1 MHNLPVPTV
10 SPATMTPAQPRQA
23 THDAELISM
32 WLHGRCANTRRAYER
47 HVSNFLR
54 LVEKPLT
61 HVTVGDVQDFADTLA
76 YQKPRSSNQG
86 LSAIKS
92 LLSFGQTVGYLP
104 FNVGAVVKLE
114 KVPNDLAERILSED
128 EVQGMLHGEK
138 RQRNHAILRLL
149 YAGGLRVSELVNLKW
164 RDLQDRDLKKHGAAG
179 QVTVFGKGGKTR
191 HVLLSA
197 ATWQKLMELR
207 NGGDMD
213 APVFRSTRGGGHMC
227 VSAIW
232 RIVRKAARGAG
243 IEGDVSPHWFRHAHI
258 SHALDRGAS
267 MALVRDSVGHS
278 SVSTTN
284 GYLHARP
291 NDSSA
296 LYLAV

>member
-1 MHNLPVPTV
+1 MQTLPVPVV
-10 SPATMTPAQPRQA
+10 SQTAPALAPPRQA

-32 WLHGRCANTRRAYER
+32 WLHRRPENTRRPYER
-47 HVSNFLR
+47 HVGNFLR
-54 LVEKPLT
+54 LVGRPLG
-61 HVTVGDVQDFADTLA
+61 HVTVGDLQDFADTLT
-76 YQKPRSSNQG
+76 YQAPRSRNQA
-86 LSAIKS
+86 LSAVKS
-92 LLSFGQTVGYLP
+92 LLTYGQTLGYLA

-114 KVPNDLAERILSED
+114 KIANDLAQRILSED

-138 RQRNHAILRLL
+138 HQRNHAILRLL
-149 YAGGLRVSELVNLKW
+149 YAGGLRVSELVDLKW
-164 RDLQDRDLKKHGAAG
+164 RDLQDRDDAG

-191 HVLLSA
+191 HVLLSV
-197 ATWQKLMELR
+197 ATWRKLMDLR

-232 RIVRKAARGAG
+232 RIVRKAARRAG
-243 IEGDVSPHWFRHAHI
+243 IEGDVSPHWLRHAHA
-258 SHALDRGAS
+258 SHALERGAP
-267 MALVRDSVGHS
+267 MALVRDSMGHS

>member
-1 MHNLPVPTV
+1 MQTLPVPVV
-10 SPATMTPAQPRQA
+10 SQATTTIAPPRQA

-32 WLHGRCANTRRAYER
+32 WLHRRPENTRRPYER
-47 HVSNFLR
+47 HVGNFLR
-54 LVEKPLT
+54 LVGRPLG
-61 HVTVGDVQDFADTLA
+61 HVTVGDLQGFADTLT
-76 YQKPRSSNQG
+76 YQAPRSRNQA
-86 LSAIKS
+86 LSAVKS
-92 LLSFGQTVGYLP
+92 LLTYGQTLGYLA

-114 KVPNDLAERILSED
+114 KIANDLAQRILSED

-138 RQRNHAILRLL
+138 HQRNHAILRLL

-164 RDLQDRDLKKHGAAG
+164 CDLQDRDDAG

-197 ATWQKLMELR
+197 ATWKKLMDLR

-213 APVFRSTRGGGHMC
+213 APVFRSTRGGGHMT

-232 RIVRKAARGAG
+232 RIVRKAARRAG
-243 IEGDVSPHWFRHAHI
+243 IEGDVSPHWLRHAHA
-258 SHALDRGAS
+258 SHALERGAP
-267 MALVRDSVGHS
+267 MALVRDSMGHS

>member
-1 MHNLPVPTV
+1 MQTLPVPVV
-10 SPATMTPAQPRQA
+10 SQATTTLAPPRQA
-23 THDAELISM
+23 SHDAELISM
-32 WLHGRCANTRRAYER
+32 WLHRRPENTRRPYER
-47 HVSNFLR
+47 HVGNFLR
-54 LVEKPLT
+54 LVRRPLG
-61 HVTVGDVQDFADTLA
+61 HVTVGDLQDFADTLT
-76 YQKPRSSNQG
+76 YQAPRSRNQA
-86 LSAIKS
+86 LSAVKS
-92 LLSFGQTVGYLP
+92 LLTYGQTLGYLA

-114 KVPNDLAERILSED
+114 KIANDLTQRILSED

-138 RQRNHAILRLL
+138 HRRNHAILRLL

-164 RDLQDRDLKKHGAAG
+164 CDLQEREDKG

-191 HVLLSA
+191 HVLLSD
-197 ATWQKLMELR
+197 ATWQKLMALR

-232 RIVRKAARGAG
+232 RIVRKAARRAG
-243 IEGDVSPHWFRHAHI
+243 IEGDVSPHWLRHAHAN
-258 SHALDRGAS
+258 HALERGAP
-267 MALVRDSVGHS
+267 MALVRDSMGHS

-296 LYLAV
+296 LYLAI

>member
-1 MHNLPVPTV
+1 
-10 SPATMTPAQPRQA
+10 
-23 THDAELISM
+23 
-32 WLHGRCANTRRAYER
+32 
-47 HVSNFLR
+47 
-54 LVEKPLT
+54 
-61 HVTVGDVQDFADTLA
+61 
-76 YQKPRSSNQG
+76 
-86 LSAIKS
+86 
-92 LLSFGQTVGYLP
+92 
-104 FNVGAVVKLE
+104 VVKLE
-114 KVPNDLAERILSED
+114 KIPNDLAQRILSED
-128 EVQGMLHGEK
+128 EVQGMLHTK
-138 RQRNHAILRLL
+138 KNQRNHAILRLL

-164 RDLQDRDLKKHGAAG
+164 RDLKEREVQDREAG
-179 QVTVFGKGGKTR
+179 GQMTVFGKGGKTR
-191 HVLLSA
+191 HVLLSD

-213 APVFRSTRGGGHMC
+213 APVFRSTRGGDHLC

>member
-1 MHNLPVPTV
+1 
-10 SPATMTPAQPRQA
+10 
-23 THDAELISM
+23 
-32 WLHGRCANTRRAYER
+32 
-47 HVSNFLR
+47 
-54 LVEKPLT
+54 
-61 HVTVGDVQDFADTLA
+61 
-76 YQKPRSSNQG
+76 
-86 LSAIKS
+86 
-92 LLSFGQTVGYLP
+92 
-104 FNVGAVVKLE
+104 VVKLE
-114 KVPNDLAERILSED
+114 KIANDLAQRILSED

-138 RQRNHAILRLL
+138 HQRNHAILRLL
-149 YAGGLRVSELVNLKW
+149 YAGGLRVSELVDLKW
-164 RDLQDRDLKKHGAAG
+164 RDLQDRDDAG

-191 HVLLSA
+191 HVLLSV
-197 ATWQKLMELR
+197 ATWRKLMDLR

-232 RIVRKAARGAG
+232 RIVRKAARRAG
-243 IEGDVSPHWFRHAHI
+243 IEGDVSPHWLRHAHA
-258 SHALDRGAS
+258 SHALERGAP
-267 MALVRDSVGHS
+267 MALVRDSMGHS

>member
-1 MHNLPVPTV
+1 MKNLPVPVV
-10 SPATMTPAQPRQA
+10 SQTATTPAQPRQA

-32 WLHGRCANTRRAYER
+32 WLHRRPENTRRPYER
-47 HVSNFLR
+47 HVGNFLR
-54 LVEKPLT
+54 LVGRPLG
-61 HVTVGDVQDFADTLA
+61 HVTVGDLQDFADTLT
-76 YQKPRSSNQG
+76 YQAPRSRNQA
-86 LSAIKS
+86 LSAVKS
-92 LLSFGQTVGYLP
+92 LLTYGQTLGYLA

-114 KVPNDLAERILSED
+114 KIANDLAQRILSED
-128 EVQGMLHGEK
+128 EVQGMLHGK
-138 RQRNHAILRLL
+138 QSQRNHAILRLL

-164 RDLQDRDLKKHGAAG
+164 RDLQDRDLKEHGAAG

-232 RIVRKAARGAG
+232 RIVRKAAKRAG
-243 IEGDVSPHWFRHAHI
+243 LEGDVSPHWFRHAHI
-258 SHALDRGAS
+258 SHALERGAS